1 MDETRFRIERASAAA
16 EAFESAYDRWDAAVE
31 RVLAECQSLT
41 REQAEAEQRRRDRC
55 ELWHAMRT
63 AEINSFAPPARIW

>member
-16 EAFESAYDRWDAAVE
+16 EAFESDYDRWDAAVE
-31 RVLAECQSLT
+31 QVAKETGLPRAA
-41 REQAEAEQRRRDRC
+41 AEAEQRRRDHN